1 MPENND
7 FFYDSSIKKNF
18 YKREIWFRISGILF
32 IGLLF
37 PAISYNS
44 LSDESGFFYIFIVS
58 IVRTALIW
66 HGSMLIVNYA
76 VNRFSIF
83 KEPVKLLSF
92 QVAALIIYVI
102 LIEIGEIW
110 AIENLF
116 HYPLSSSKKREFIV
130 YSLLIT
136 LTINSIYASVSF
148 FMQWKSNM
156 EKARAL
162 EKATLEARYEVLR
175 NQINPHFL
183 FNSLNTLLMLV
194 GDNLTAARYVESVSE
209 FMRYL
214 LNSRGK
220 DSVLLSEELK
230 MAIDYTFIQQIRY
243 GEKLRVNF
251 NIPEMAYDKLIP
263 PLALQMLIENALK
276 HNVISREQPL
286 IINVYVDPSNYLI
299 IENPIK
305 PKLDK
310 EESTGL
316 GLINIRNRYLFLT
329 GKEIVVTTVNDIF
342 KVMLPLFFKEI

>member
-7 FFYDSSIKKNF
+7 FFFDKSTRKNF
-18 YKREIWFRISGILF
+18 HKREIWIRIIGILL
-32 IGLLF
+32 ISLLF
-37 PAISYNS
+37 PVIGYDS
-44 LSDESGFFYIFIVS
+44 LSEGSSFFYFFIVS
-58 IVRTALIW
+58 VVRTAIIW
-66 HGSMLIVNYA
+66 HGSMIIINYA

-92 QVAALIIYVI
+92 QVGAL
-102 LIEIGEIW
+102 LIFVLLVEIGEIW
-110 AIENLF
+110 TIENLL
-116 HYPLSSSKKREFIV
+116 HYSLSVSYKKEFIV

-136 LTINSIYASVSF
+136 FTVNSIYASVAF

-194 GDNLTAARYVESVSE
+194 GDNPTAARYVESVSE

-214 LNSRGK
+214 LNSHGK
-220 DSVLLSEELK
+220 DSVLLSDELK
-230 MAIDYTFIQQIRY
+230 MAVDYTFIQQIRF

-251 NIPEMAYDKLIP
+251 SIPEVACQKLIP

-286 IINVYVDPSNYLI
+286 EINVYVDPSNYLVV
-299 IENPIK
+299 ENPIR
-305 PKLDK
+305 PKLDT

-329 GKEIVVTTVNDIF
+329 GQEIVVTSENKIF
-342 KVMLPLFFKEI
+342 KVMLPLIKQVN